1 MIKKDISFCAH
12 YELRLKKSD
21 FSLSSKNK
29 IFFSLN
35 FDIYDGDNIQSNVD
49 KFQSTTI
56 IADTTANSNN
66 LTKIIITN

>member
-1 MIKKDISFCAH
+1 MIKKDISFCGH
-12 YELRLKKSD
+12 YELGLKKSD
-21 FSLSSKNK
+21 FSLSSKNQ

-56 IADTTANSNN
+56 IPDTSANSNN
-66 LTKIIITN
+66 